1 MIDKKHDLN
10 KIDDSKYKVE
20 KYQVSK
26 SRGEYRYRIVDAKS
40 NKVIDD
46 AQGYGFKTSKK
57 AFACLYYKI
66 NKNEIEAKK
75 NEYRKILDEI
85 SPKLKEFDWILE
97 DITYLK
103 DGDYDHDNFVDFWN
117 AVLEKYP
124 ELEKYNTKH
133 FNNYL
138 KNNL

>member
-1 MIDKKHDLN
+1 MN

-46 AQGYGFKTSKK
+46 AQGYGFKTSQK
-57 AFACLYYKI
+57 AFACLYYKLNRNEVEAN
-66 NKNEIEAKK
+66 NKKF
-75 NEYRKILDEI
+75 RKILDEI
-85 SPKLKEFDWILE
+85 SPKLKEFDWILT

-124 ELEKYNTKH
+124 ELSKYKTKQ
-133 FNNYL
+133 FTNYL

>member
-1 MIDKKHDLN
+1 MN
-10 KIDDSKYKVE
+10 KIDESKYKVE
-20 KYQVSK
+20 KYQK
-26 SRGEYRYRIVDAKS
+26 DKYEYRYRIVDAKT

-46 AQGYGFKTSKK
+46 AQGYGFKTYQK
-57 AFACLYYKI
+57 AFACLYYKL

-103 DGDYDHDNFVDFWN
+103 DGDYDHDNFVNFWD

-124 ELEKYNTKH
+124 ELSEYKTKQ
-133 FNNYL
+133 FTNYL

>member
-1 MIDKKHDLN
+1 MN
-10 KIDDSKYKVE
+10 KIDESKYKVE
-20 KYQVSK
+20 KYQK
-26 SRGEYRYRIVDAKS
+26 DKYEYRYRIVDVKS

-46 AQGYGFKTSKK
+46 AQGYGFKTSQK

-103 DGDYDHDNFVDFWN
+103 DGDYDHDNFVDFWD

-124 ELEKYNTKH
+124 ELSKYKAKQFT
-133 FNNYL
+133 NYL